1 LRALLLA
8 ILALG
13 AAGCSGV
20 GSVRCEDPSRYAT
33 STSAPPVRI
42 PDELSP
48 PDESQALRIPP
59 PVEEGEAPPEGCL
72 ESPPPYVQPGAPG

>member
-1 LRALLLA
+1 LRVLLLA
-8 ILALG
+8 IVALA

-20 GSVRCEDPSRYAT
+20 GSVRCEDSARYAT
-33 STSAPPVRI
+33 STTAPPVRI

-59 PVEEGEAPPEGCL
+59 ALEQSEVPPDGCL